1 MKIKSYCYPKEK
13 RVNIRVASFLF
24 LVAFLMTSFV
34 TDAAPKKAKFSGEW
48 TLNEEKSYVAE
59 YGENVA
65 ATKIVINQKWKKLTI
80 ERFGTSPE
88 GDEFKYS
95 IMFTLDGKECENIMM
110 ETTKMKST
118 ANWSDD
124 KQSIT
129 ITSTVWFEWE
139 GNELEVALV
148 EILKFTEDG
157 NFLSISQN
165 ASTDYG
171 DIENTL
177 IYDKK

>member
-1 MKIKSYCYPKEK
+1 MKIKSNCYPKEK
-13 RVNIRVASFLF
+13 RINIRVGSFLL

-59 YGENVA
+59 YGERSA
-65 ATKIVINQKWKKLTI
+65 AIKMVIVQKGKKLTI
-80 ERFGTSPE
+80 EKFGTSPE

-95 IMFTLDGKECENIMM
+95 VMYTLDGKECENIML

-129 ITSTVWFEWE
+129 ITSTILIEWE

-157 NFLSISQN
+157 NSLSISQN
-165 ASTDYG
+165 AFTDYG
-171 DIENTL
+171 DLENTL
-177 IYDKK
+177 VYEKK